1 MFENIVSAAPAL
13 SRHRNAPL
21 AAERD
26 RYLRHCANQGSTL
39 KTLRLRARSIL
50 WVAEH
55 MSPDDFGLIDASRLH
70 EIVYG
75 SASQA
80 TSMPA
85 PATAA
90 TLVNCARPWLKYLDW
105 WHAPLEPIPFEPALD
120 RFVAWM
126 RDERGLTQCTI
137 DQWRYRTEKF
147 LLWCGAT
154 GRDLATLEPQDI
166 DAYFVTY
173 GAHRWSR
180 TSAGQIAN
188 MLRVFLRHAATTGA
202 CSAALAGSI
211 QGHRRYA
218 LESLPYALSWDDV
231 RRVIATAGGD
241 GERQIRDRA
250 ILLLLA
256 VYGLRRG
263 EVASL
268 RLDQIDRVTGRLH
281 IWRLKRRQPQ
291 VYPLVPSVAQALGR
305 YIDDVRPSVAHAEV
319 FIRAQA
325 PRTPIRA
332 TAIYSIVSNRLRELG
347 IQAAHLGPHALRH
360 SCAAKLLA
368 DGLTLKEIGDHLGHR
383 STSATMTY
391 TKIDI
396 EALRQVGDFDLGGL
410 L

>member
-55 MSPDDFGLIDASRLH
+55 M
-70 EIVYG
+70 YG

-80 TSMPA
+80 TSRPA

-231 RRVIATAGGD
+231 KRVIATAGGD

-305 YIDDVRPSVAHAEV
+305 YIDDVRPSVAHAQV
-319 FIRAQA
+319 FIRA
-325 PRTPIRA
+325 PLPVTRFVVPVVRVGGPTA
-332 TAIYSIVSNRLRELG
+332 TG
-347 IQAAHLGPHALRH
+347 
-360 SCAAKLLA
+360 
-368 DGLTLKEIGDHLGHR
+368 
-383 STSATMTY
+383 
-391 TKIDI
+391 
-396 EALRQVGDFDLGGL
+396 
-410 L
+410 

>member
-13 SRHRNAPL
+13 ARHCNGPL
-21 AAERD
+21 AMERD
-26 RYLRHCANQGSTL
+26 RYLRHCADQGSTL
-39 KTLRLRARSIL
+39 ETLRLRARSIL

-55 MSPDDFGLIDASRLH
+55 MSPDDFGQVDASSLH
-70 EIVYG
+70 EIVYR
-75 SASQA
+75 SASLA

-85 PATAA
+85 PTTAA
-90 TLVNCARPWLKYLDW
+90 TLVNFARPWLKYLGW
-105 WHAPLEPIPFEPALD
+105 WHAPVDPIPFAPSLE

-137 DQWRYRTEKF
+137 DQWRYRTAKF

-154 GRDLATLEPQDI
+154 GRDLATLQPQDI
-166 DAYFVTY
+166 DAYFITY
-173 GAHRWSR
+173 GAQRWSR

-202 CSAALAGSI
+202 CSATLAGSI
-211 QGHRRYA
+211 QGNRRYA

-241 GERQIRDRA
+241 SERDIRDRA

-268 RLDQIDRVTGRLH
+268 RLDQIDRVAGRLY

-291 VYPLVPSVAQALGR
+291 VYPLVRSVAQALGR
-305 YIDDVRPSVAHAEV
+305 YIDDVRPSVVYAEV
-319 FIRAQA
+319 FLRVRA

-332 TAIYSIVSNRLRELG
+332 TAIYTIVSDRLRALG

-360 SCAAKLLA
+360 SCAAKLLG

-391 TKIDI
+391 TKVDMTS
-396 EALRQVGDFDLGGL
+396 LRQVGDFDLGGL